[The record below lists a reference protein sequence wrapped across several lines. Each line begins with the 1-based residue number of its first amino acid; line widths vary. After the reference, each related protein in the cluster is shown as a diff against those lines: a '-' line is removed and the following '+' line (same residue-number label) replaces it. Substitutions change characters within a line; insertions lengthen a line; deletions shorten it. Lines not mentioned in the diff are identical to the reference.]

1 MKQKSWISIV
11 FSFASQCR
19 IKIFLS
25 VLCAVISVVAG
36 LIPLL
41 ECLSDYIPLY
51 RRFSCDGRGLEVVLD
66 WTCRIRI
73 AFPVLRDFNQP
84 VPLLGIYNSGEYT
97 AQSCKKIDERHLLAL
112 CWGNLLVN

>member
-36 LIPLL
+36 LIPYWSVYQIISL
-41 ECLSDYIPLY
+41 
-51 RRFSCDGRGLEVVLD
+51 SCDGRGLEVVLD

-97 AQSCKKIDERHLLAL
+97 AQSCKKIDESTSWHCAGGI
-112 CWGNLLVN
+112 CW

>member
-1 MKQKSWISIV
+1 MPDKN
-11 FSFASQCR
+11 
-19 IKIFLS
+19 FLIRA
-25 VLCAVISVVAG
+25 LCCYQRRRRSDT
-36 LIPLL
+36 LL

-97 AQSCKKIDERHLLAL
+97 AQSCKKD
-112 CWGNLLVN
+112 